1 MLSGK
6 RVNPITDPLMTTWTP
21 DPARL
26 DAFARDPA
34 NGPQLLFFTGGSA
47 LDSTSR
53 ALKRFTHN
61 SVHLVTPYDSG
72 GSSAIL
78 RKAFS
83 MPAIGDLRS
92 RLMSLADE
100 RVTGHPEG
108 VQLFAHRLSK
118 DASAAQLRAELDGI
132 IAGEHPL
139 AAVVD
144 AQTRDLI
151 CIQLEAC
158 REAMAD
164 DFDLRGASIGN
175 LVLAGTYLRNA
186 KNLDAAIAEFARH
199 AQVLGEVHTVTN
211 DNYHLVA
218 QLDDGSRVIGEHLIT
233 SLDLAGRGAVIEQ
246 LSLSNSLD
254 EWQPVQSVLP
264 ESRQR
269 MIAAA
274 ELICFPPGSFYT
286 SVLANLLPRGAGRAI
301 ATSAAPKVYVPSL
314 GNDPEQ
320 WGISLTDAV
329 RRLLAM
335 LGDDCEPPVPVEH
348 LLNYVVIDSVN
359 GRYNGGI
366 DIPALQAL
374 GVRVLDLPLVSAQSA
389 PLADARLLSEALL
402 SVGGLTKGS
411 PADRAPALTPPL

>member
-6 RVNPITDPLMTTWTP
+6 RVNHITDPLPLSWVP
-21 DPARL
+21 DPKRL
-26 DAFARDPA
+26 DLFAKDPA
-34 NGPQLLFFTGGSA
+34 AGPQLLFFTGGSA

-78 RKAFS
+78 RQAFS

-108 VQLFAHRLSK
+108 VRLFAHRLSRDD
-118 DASAAQLRAELDGI
+118 DAALLRAELDCI
-132 IAGEHPL
+132 IAGVHPL
-139 AAVVD
+139 AAVIEE
-144 AQTRDLI
+144 QTRELI
-151 CIQLEAC
+151 CIQLQAC
-158 REAMAD
+158 REAMAE

-175 LVLAGTYLRNA
+175 LVLAGTYLRND

-199 AQVLGEVHTVTN
+199 AQVLGGVHTVTN

-218 QLDDGSRVIGEHLIT
+218 HLDDGSRVIGEHLIT
-233 SLDLAGRGAVIEQ
+233 SLDLAARNAVIEQ
-246 LSLSNSLD
+246 LSLSHSLD
-254 EWQPVQSVLP
+254 EWQPVQSVLS
-264 ESRQR
+264 ESRLR
-269 MIAAA
+269 MIATA

-301 ATSAAPKVYVPSL
+301 AASTAPKVYVPSL
-314 GNDPEQ
+314 GTDSEQ
-320 WGISLTDAV
+320 QGISLTDTV
-329 RRLLAM
+329 RRLLAV
-335 LGDDCEPPVPVEH
+335 LSQDCDQPIPVEQ
-348 LLNYVVIDSVN
+348 LLNYVIIDSRN

-366 DIPALQAL
+366 DAPALQAL
-374 GVRVLDLPLVSAQSA
+374 GVRVLDLPLVSEQSA
-389 PLADARLLSEALL
+389 PLADAQLLTEALL
-402 SVGGLTKGS
+402 SLT
-411 PADRAPALTPPL
+411 

>member
-6 RVNPITDPLMTTWTP
+6 RVNPITEPLPPCWAP
-21 DPARL
+21 DSKRLDLFAADPA
-26 DAFARDPA
+26 A
-34 NGPQLLFFTGGSA
+34 GPQLLFFTGGSA

-108 VQLFAHRLSK
+108 VRLFAHRLSK
-118 DASAAQLRAELDGI
+118 NSGAPQLRAELDSI

-144 AQTRDLI
+144 EQTRGLI
-151 CIQLEAC
+151 CIQLQVC
-158 REAMAD
+158 REAMAA

-186 KNLDAAIAEFARH
+186 KNLDAAIAEFACH

-218 QLDDGSRVIGEHLIT
+218 HLDDGTRVMGEHLIT
-233 SLDLAGRGAVIEQ
+233 SLDLAARGAVIEQ
-246 LSLSNSLD
+246 LSLSHSLD
-254 EWQPVQSVLP
+254 EWQPAQSVLP

-301 ATSAAPKVYVPSL
+301 AASTAPKVYVPSL
-314 GNDPEQ
+314 GTDPEQ
-320 WGISLTDAV
+320 QGISLTDTV
-329 RRLLAM
+329 RRLLAV
-335 LGDDCEPPVPVEH
+335 LGQDCEPPVPVEQ
-348 LLNYVVIDSVN
+348 LLNFVVIDSRN

-366 DIPALQAL
+366 DVPALQAL

-389 PLADARLLSEALL
+389 PLADAQLLSEALL
-402 SVGGLTKGS
+402 SL
-411 PADRAPALTPPL
+411 A